1 MIHIIILSVWLSL
14 MVIGLYLAM
23 QTIKAHKYTSVRS
36 RGSRQHKKASKPDI
50 NRQHKKT
57 SKPNIN
63 KSDSAGPWLKL
74 LEVVQFDISTA
85 ERLVA
90 NCQHRYP
97 DKSTL
102 WCIEKTLWDLE
113 RDRN

>member
-1 MIHIIILSVWLSL
+1 
-14 MVIGLYLAM
+14 
-23 QTIKAHKYTSVRS
+23 
-36 RGSRQHKKASKPDI
+36 
-50 NRQHKKT
+50 
-57 SKPNIN
+57 
-63 KSDSAGPWLKL
+63 
-74 LEVVQFDISTA
+74 VVQFDISTA

-97 DKSTL
+97 DKSVL